1 MESVFRPAF
10 VLMSGR
16 ALGFVAAFAIPV
28 VLARIFDQNEF
39 GTYKQLFLIY
49 STLYCIAQ
57 LGMAE
62 SLFYFLPETPRLGG
76 RYTFTA
82 MLVPGV
88 AGAILLASLWSA
100 QSQIARW
107 FNNEAISGYLP
118 LIGFY
123 LLVTLVAAV
132 LEIVMTARKRHI
144 HASVSYA
151 VSDLLRAVL
160 LIAPVLWLGQLEALL
175 FGAVVFGLIRLGTTV
190 CYLYRE
196 YDGDLVLDAGLAR
209 THLAY
214 AAPFA
219 IYVLIDVIQINLHL
233 YVVSARFDA
242 ATFAIYAV
250 GCLSIPV
257 VDFLTSS
264 AGNVMMVGMRE
275 RLLRGASGSVLAI
288 WRDTTR
294 RLALVLTPL
303 VGGLLIMAHELIVIL
318 FTSNYERSVPV
329 FMVWTT
335 MILLSVLL
343 TDSVLRV
350 YAKIRFLMWLSVIKL
365 ALTVTTI
372 GWLLD
377 AFGLPGAVLAVL
389 LTTAVT
395 KVLALIRIKIAMQCR
410 VAEFLPWK
418 DLGGIVV
425 IAVVAAAPTL
435 AMKSWLTISG
445 LPLLLATGLLY
456 VTTCLVL
463 LWRYGLL
470 SVEEKIALIQLVRKP
485 VAGAWS
491 RLRA

>member
-1 MESVFRPAF
+1 MESVLRPAF

-16 ALGFVAAFAIPV
+16 ALGFIAAFAIPV
-28 VLARIFDQNEF
+28 VLARVFDQSEF

-62 SLFYFLPETPRLGG
+62 SLFYFLPGATQLGG

-82 MLVPGV
+82 MLVPGL
-88 AGAILLASLWSA
+88 AGALLLALLWVG
-100 QSQIARW
+100 QSHIAHW
-107 FNNEAISGYLP
+107 FNNQAIAGYLP

-123 LLVTLVAAV
+123 LLFTLIAAV
-132 LEIVMTARKRHI
+132 LEIVMTARKRHV

-151 VSDLLRAVL
+151 VTDLLRATL

-175 FGAVVFGLIRLGTTV
+175 FGAVAFGLIRLGAAIF
-190 CYLYRE
+190 YLHRE
-196 YDGDLVLDAGLAR
+196 YDGDLVPDARLGR
-209 THLAY
+209 IHLAY

-219 IYVLIDVIQINLHL
+219 IYVALDVVQLNLHM
-233 YVVSARFDA
+233 YVMSSRFDA

-275 RLLRGASGSVLAI
+275 RLLNGASGSVLAI

-294 RLALVLTPL
+294 KLALMLIPL
-303 VGGLLIMAHELIVIL
+303 VGGLLVVAHELIVIL
-318 FTSNYERSVPV
+318 FTANYERSVPV
-329 FMVWTT
+329 FMAWST
-335 MILLSVLL
+335 MILLSILL

-350 YAKIRFLMWLSVIKL
+350 YSQIRFLMWLSLAKL
-365 ALTVTTI
+365 ALMVLTI

-377 AFGLPGAVLAVL
+377 TFGLPGAVLAVF

-395 KVLALIRIKIAMQCR
+395 KLIALIRIKTAMQCR
-410 VAEFLPWK
+410 VSEFLPWR
-418 DLGGIVV
+418 DLVG
-425 IAVVAAAPTL
+425 VVAIAAIAAVPVL
-435 AMKSWLTISG
+435 ALKSWLTISG
-445 LPLLLATGLLY
+445 LPLLLVSGLLY
-456 VTTCLVL
+456 ATTCLVL

-470 SVEEKIALIQLVRKP
+470 SAEEKTALIQVARKP
-485 VAGAWS
+485 VAGVWNC
-491 RLRA
+491 RRA